1 MPGGM
6 VCSSGMSGPR
16 GPRLC
21 SDGYRFL
28 KKKARRCVVLVLE
41 PEW

>member
-1 MPGGM
+1 MPGGV

-16 GPRLC
+16 GQHLC

-28 KKKARRCVVLVLE
+28 KKKARKCVVLVLE